1 MAAKRRKRD
10 HFAGEMQGVEVEAAM
25 GWAVQYLD
33 YEIYPSVT
41 PVRAGV
47 RGIVGFVPVASVYR
61 RGDHEKP
68 VVELGPTEDVTF
80 RDAAA
85 ATEYIVSR
93 AKGLIDGDESA
104 LLLPGQLRS

>member
-1 MAAKRRKRD
+1 MFDA
-10 HFAGEMQGVEVEAAM
+10 Q
-25 GWAVQYLD
+25 LS
-33 YEIYPSVT
+33 IPPS
-41 PVRAGV
+41 PVRLES
-47 RGIVGFVPVASVYR
+47 RKVP
-61 RGDHEKP
+61 GDAVVHFPCQPSKGDDPHEKP